1 MSDPLFQLPNPF
13 VPNPNFNTPE
23 DNFIERGISNGIERG
38 IGKVGDNI
46 MNRGQV
52 KLDSFAHNIPEIA
65 TLAMICYLIYLGY
78 KSFIINGRGKN
89 YEFDF
94 SQLYTIFMIY
104 IIFKLFWKVV
114 LHI

>member
-46 MNRGQV
+46 MSRGQV

-65 TLAMICYLIYLGY
+65 TLVMICYLIYLGY
-78 KSFIINGRGKN
+78 KSFIIHGRGKN